1 MVQGK
6 ELAVTAKLAN
16 LPSDKLLKKI
26 SFTLVYDENVF
37 ENPSVTVK
45 DGVEG
50 SITTAETEGKTVYTF
65 TNEAGI
71 SVDVKEFAVIT
82 LKTKAEA
89 ETGTYTMALAD
100 VAAEDVDGAAVN
112 VKVSSVDV
120 TVKERPITG
129 EVTYLSNLEWV
140 IGESAWESVE
150 KDKYCNG
157 ASSDQISLNVD
168 GERTYFEKGL
178 GANAVSTIV
187 YDLSSLKAQLEE
199 GEKLY
204 FQSYVGVD
212 YFKTAKK
219 QNGNGMYFIVY
230 DGEVV
235 DGQIVG
241 TELYH
246 SGLLDSYSEAEHI
259 SLDIT
264 SLEKNLILY
273 MDPNGSNSH
282 DNGDWADAK
291 VIKVPDPNAADKTE
305 LKAALDTAKGLNEAD
320 YTVETYAALKAA
332 IEAAEA
338 VYADKKAA
346 QEQVDAQVE
355 SLKAAVSGL
364 KVPGAQEYQDLLKQL
379 QEKEKDLAE
388 KESQLSAK
396 EEEIRDQQN
405 IIDELEKQLK
415 EAKDSVTDLQEQL
428 DAAKARVIALEA
440 EKAEL
445 IVQVENAKKEIAS
458 LKADSDKEREELQKL
473 QKEKAEAEEAL
484 KKAQEEL
491 AKLKAEMALKTG
503 DTITVGNVKYRV
515 TDAEKKLAEAYGVTT
530 KSAVSVKVAADVTI
544 KNVTVKVTAVADN
557 AFKGMTKLK
566 KAVIGKNVVS
576 IGSKAFYGDKN
587 LKTIQIKGRNLK
599 TVGKSAL
606 KNISAKAVIKVPA
619 SKKKAY
625 TKVLKNKGQKKTVKI
640 K

>member
-1 MVQGK
+1 M
-6 ELAVTAKLAN
+6 
-16 LPSDKLLKKI
+16 
-26 SFTLVYDENVF
+26 
-37 ENPSVTVK
+37 
-45 DGVEG
+45 
-50 SITTAETEGKTVYTF
+50 
-65 TNEAGI
+65 
-71 SVDVKEFAVIT
+71 
-82 LKTKAEA
+82 
-89 ETGTYTMALAD
+89 
-100 VAAEDVDGAAVN
+100 
-112 VKVSSVDV
+112 
-120 TVKERPITG
+120 
-129 EVTYLSNLEWV
+129 
-140 IGESAWESVE
+140 
-150 KDKYCNG
+150 
-157 ASSDQISLNVD
+157 
-168 GERTYFEKGL
+168 
-178 GANAVSTIV
+178 
-187 YDLSSLKAQLEE
+187 
-199 GEKLY
+199 
-204 FQSYVGVD
+204 
-212 YFKTAKK
+212 
-219 QNGNGMYFIVY
+219 
-230 DGEVV
+230 
-235 DGQIVG
+235 
-241 TELYH
+241 
-246 SGLLDSYSEAEHI
+246 
-259 SLDIT
+259 
-264 SLEKNLILY
+264 EKNLILY

-320 YTVETYAALKAA
+320 YTVETYTALTTA

-458 LKADSDKEREELQKL
+458 LKADYNKKLEELQKL

-587 LKTIQIKGRNLK
+587 LKTIQIKGKNLK
-599 TVGKSAL
+599 KVGKSAL
-606 KNISAKAVIKVPA
+606 KNISAKAVIKVPS